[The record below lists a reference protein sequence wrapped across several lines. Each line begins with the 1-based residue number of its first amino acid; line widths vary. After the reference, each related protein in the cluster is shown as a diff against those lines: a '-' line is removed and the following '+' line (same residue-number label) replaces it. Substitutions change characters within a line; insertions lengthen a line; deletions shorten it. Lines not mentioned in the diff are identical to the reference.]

1 MHQAYD
7 IDADALYITL
17 AEGTVART
25 AVIDDGCNV
34 DLDADGK
41 LLGIEVLNP
50 GRAWPLLAI
59 LKGCEISDDDA
70 TMLITCYPHRFDVST
85 A

>member
-7 IDADALYITL
+7 ADADALYIRL
-17 AEGTVART
+17 AGGTVART

-50 GRAWPLLAI
+50 GRPWPLGAI
-59 LKGCEISDDDA
+59 LKGCEISGEDA
-70 TMLITCYPHRFDVST
+70 VMLMACYPNRIEVSV